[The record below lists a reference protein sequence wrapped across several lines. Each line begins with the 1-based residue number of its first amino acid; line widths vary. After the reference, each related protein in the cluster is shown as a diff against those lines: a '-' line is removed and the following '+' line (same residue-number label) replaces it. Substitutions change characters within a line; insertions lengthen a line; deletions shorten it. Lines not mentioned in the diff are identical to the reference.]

1 MGLNSLK
8 ILAKVAFHSALI
20 SLSYRLYL
28 ARSDA
33 GEHKNNRRS
42 EQSANAAM
50 HGLHKAPFDS
60 KKAHRHRAPIAGS
73 R

>member
-1 MGLNSLK
+1 MGLNLLK
-8 ILAKVAFHSALI
+8 ILAKVAFHNALI

-33 GEHKNNRRS
+33 EEHKNNRRS
-42 EQSANAAM
+42 EQSANAVM
-50 HGLHKAPFDS
+50 QPIKPLLTGKNPPPSGIDS
-60 KKAHRHRAPIAGS
+60 GS